1 MERAVLQALAA
12 FRWVAWAWMAVVLLL
27 SREDLEH
34 PVVAVALVGAAL
46 MLTAVWA
53 AAWRWRPAFLCS
65 PVAVVAE
72 VALGAALLVFDGW
85 VFGEGHAF
93 STSQSLGSVWP
104 LVGVLAAGVAV
115 GPWAG
120 AASGVVLGG
129 CRVVA
134 TIWNGESID
143 SAGRALSLVNTA
155 VLYALSGVLAGYLF
169 RLLVRAERE
178 VSAARAR
185 EEVARTL
192 HDGVLQTLALVERR
206 AGDEALARLA
216 REQER
221 ELREFLFGAGEGA
234 GTGRG
239 PTRDPRGSFSGGEGA
254 AGDRPWDEP
263 DSAALSRATFAA
275 FERARASRRG
285 NGDLGTA
292 LRSAAARFERA
303 FGGRV
308 DVIVAVDVPK
318 LRADVVAAV
327 AGAVGEALTNAGK
340 HGAAP
345 RVTVYAEPTED
356 GGLFCSVKDDGTGYD
371 TATVPDGVGLS
382 RSVRGR
388 MAELGGRAEV
398 ASAPGFGTEVR
409 LWMPA

>member
-12 FRWVAWAWMAVVLLL
+12 FRWVAWGWMAVVVLL
-27 SREDLEH
+27 SRDDLDH
-34 PVVAVALVGAAL
+34 PVVAVVLVAAAL
-46 MLTAVWA
+46 ALTAGWA
-53 AAWRWRPAFLCS
+53 SAWRWRPSFLCS
-65 PVAVVAE
+65 RVAVVAE
-72 VALGAALLVFDGW
+72 LGLGAALVLFDGW
-85 VFGEGHAF
+85 VFGRGHAF

-104 LVGVLAAGVAV
+104 LVGVLAAGVAF

-120 AASGVVLGG
+120 ASGGVALGA
-129 CRVVA
+129 CRVAA
-134 TIWNGESID
+134 TLWNGESVD
-143 SAGRALSLVNTA
+143 TAGRVLSLVNTA

-221 ELREFLFGAGEGA
+221 ELREFLFGAGA
-234 GTGRG
+234 ATGTEVHG
-239 PTRDPRGSFSGGEGA
+239 PA
-254 AGDRPWDEP
+254 AGPAREELGE
-263 DSAALSRATFAA
+263 AVVLSRAGMAA
-275 FERARASRRG
+275 RGRLRAMRG
-285 NGDLGTA
+285 GGDLGAA
-292 LRSAAARFERA
+292 LRAAAARFEGT

-308 DVIVAVDVPK
+308 DVVVAEDVPA
-318 LRADVVAAV
+318 LSGRRVAAV

-340 HGAAP
+340 HGAAT
-345 RVTVYAEPTED
+345 RVTVYAEPTDD
-356 GGLFCSVKDDGTGYD
+356 GGLFCSVKDDGSGYD
-371 TATVPDGVGLS
+371 TAAVPDGIGLS

-398 ASAPGFGTEVR
+398 VSAPGFGTEVR
-409 LWMPA
+409 LWVPT